1 MSIESSI
8 KSNSERA
15 TGDVEQTESES
26 NPGPSQYVLEA
37 IEQFQALEKRLKE
50 DPSTVLEPAE
60 RLNLL
65 DFSIEELRELVT
77 EGMGERK
84 FRADQLFGWIYARLV
99 RDFDEMTNLSKDFRS
114 RLEAVTRLAPI
125 EFMGVQKTGTD
136 GTSKLTFKCDDN
148 AIIETVLIPSE
159 NRNTLC
165 ISSQVGCAMGCT
177 FCFTAKMGLRRHL
190 TTAEIIGQ
198 VVLAR
203 QHLSEE
209 FGRIGNIVYM
219 GMGEPLHN
227 YDNVIRSAHLLT
239 DIDGLDFSRR
249 RVTISTS
256 GMVPQLRKLGHDI
269 DVQLAISLNGTT
281 DEQRGKL
288 MPVNDRWNI
297 QELLDCVREY
307 PFEKRQRVTFEYVMI
322 KGITDRIEDAERL
335 ADLVEDLPCKVNII
349 PFNPHPGTPFETPDE
364 KQIDRFQEHLI
375 KREVHVLRRATRGR
389 DEMAACGQLGA
400 PGDRKLPAHLRKRLK
415 VFHAEK
421 EARQNS

>member
-1 MSIESSI
+1 MSLEPSNP
-8 KSNSERA
+8 SNSAPAGEGVAKAQPA
-15 TGDVEQTESES
+15 TD
-26 NPGPSQYVLEA
+26 PGPGPYVLAA
-37 IEQFQALEKRLKE
+37 IETLRGIEARLSAE
-50 DPSTVLEPAE
+50 PDAVLEPAE

-65 DFSIEELRELVT
+65 DFSLEELQQLVT

-84 FRADQLFGWIYARLV
+84 FRANQLFGWLYARLA
-99 RDFDEMTNLSKDFRS
+99 RDFDEMTNLSKDFRG
-114 RLEAVTRLAPI
+114 RLQRAARLAPI
-125 EFMGVQKTGTD
+125 EFLGVQKTGAD

-203 QHLSEE
+203 QHLSPEV
-209 FGRIGNIVYM
+209 GRIGNIVFM

-227 YDNVIRSAHLLT
+227 YDNVIRAAHILT
-239 DIDGLDFSRR
+239 HEDGLDFSRR

-256 GMVPQLRKLGHDI
+256 GLVPQLRKLGHDI

-288 MPVNDRWNI
+288 MPVNDRWGI

-307 PFEKRQRVTFEYVMI
+307 PLEKRQRVTFEFVLI

-335 ADLVEDLPCKVNII
+335 ADLVHDLPCKVNII

-364 KQIDRFQEHLI
+364 KQIDRFQDHLI
-375 KREVHVLRRATRGR
+375 TRGIHVLRRATRGR
-389 DEMAACGQLGA
+389 DEMAACGQLGK
-400 PGDRKLPAHLRKRLK
+400 PGDRKLPAHLRKRLEI
-415 VFHAEK
+415 FHEEK
-421 EARQNS
+421 QARQN

>member
-1 MSIESSI
+1 MSLETST
-8 KSNSERA
+8 KSNSELA
-15 TGDVEQTESES
+15 AETVEKTPSES
-26 NPGPSQYVLEA
+26 NPGPSPHVLAA
-37 IEQFQALEKRLKE
+37 IETLQALEARLKAE
-50 DPSTVLEPAE
+50 PDTLLEPEE

-65 DFSIEELRELVT
+65 DFSMEELQQLVT

-84 FRADQLFGWIYARLV
+84 FRANQLFGWLYARLA
-99 RDFDEMTNLSKDFRS
+99 RDFDEMTNLSKDFRG
-114 RLEAVTRLAPI
+114 RLQRATRLAPI
-125 EFMGVQKTGTD
+125 EFMGVQKTGAD
-136 GTSKLTFKCDDN
+136 GTSKITFKCDDN

-159 NRNTLC
+159 TRNTLC

-203 QHLSEE
+203 QHLSPEV
-209 FGRIGNIVYM
+209 GRIGNIVFM

-227 YDNVIRSAHLLT
+227 YDNVIRAVHILT
-239 DIDGLDFSRR
+239 HEDGLDFSRR

-256 GMVPQLRKLGHDI
+256 GLVPQLRKLGHDI
-269 DVQLAISLNGTT
+269 DVQLAISLNGTS
-281 DEQRGKL
+281 DEQRSKL
-288 MPVNDRWNI
+288 MPVNDRWGI

-307 PFEKRQRVTFEYVMI
+307 PLEKRQRVTFEFVLL

-335 ADLVEDLPCKVNII
+335 ADLVHDLPCKVNII

-375 KREVHVLRRATRGR
+375 KRGIHVLRRATRGR
-389 DEMAACGQLGA
+389 DEMAACGQLGK
-400 PGDRKLPAHLRKRLK
+400 PGDRKLPAHLRKRLEI
-415 VFHAEK
+415 FHEEK
-421 EARQNS
+421 EARQS